1 MRTQPWPWQP
11 EPSPGGRGTQ
21 GHQEETSSRGQ
32 GPLEGETRTRHSL
45 ESNSLLPCPG
55 SPARNPQSRSEGQ
68 HTPFPQLEDRGRQ
81 WQVGGN
87 SSPPATWALAA
98 LMPPT
103 TSWTYGAPSPVPPGE
118 ACTWGGTQ
126 ALFPLLWSMGGH
138 PGLVSH
144 HSSLQAGWGSPGPQL
159 QGKMGSSAGKPRVS
173 GKQGYMGWRV
183 PGDGAHCP

>member
-1 MRTQPWPWQP
+1 MRTQPWSWQP

-68 HTPFPQLEDRGRQ
+68 HMPFPQLEDRGRQ

-103 TSWTYGAPSPVPPGE
+103 TSWTHGARPVPAVGPKLCFHCSGLWVVTLDLSAITHLSRLAGGAQAPNCRGRWAQVLGNPG
-118 ACTWGGTQ
+118 
-126 ALFPLLWSMGGH
+126 
-138 PGLVSH
+138 
-144 HSSLQAGWGSPGPQL
+144 
-159 QGKMGSSAGKPRVS
+159 
-173 GKQGYMGWRV
+173 
-183 PGDGAHCP
+183 